1 LTNVPFYTK
10 LKKNALQTLFQSR
23 KNVMAFKRSSDM
35 DETARER
42 RSGMNRRWIKTPYH
56 GVERRSGRDRRAE
69 SPSLEAA
76 KTSESA
82 AERAESLEKLVLS
95 TTVRLEALARLL
107 VEKGLLSH
115 QELSEMLQT
124 MQAEYDHQQIK
135 QDG

>member
-1 LTNVPFYTK
+1 MT
-10 LKKNALQTLFQSR
+10 S
-23 KNVMAFKRSSDM
+23 KRSSDM
-35 DETARER
+35 GETARER

-56 GVERRSGRDRRAE
+56 GVERRSGHDRRGE
-69 SPSLEAA
+69 PSSLEAL

-82 AERAESLEKLVLS
+82 ADRTESIEKLILS

-124 MQAEYDHQQIK
+124 MQAEYRHPQIK
-135 QDG
+135 EDE

>member
-1 LTNVPFYTK
+1 
-10 LKKNALQTLFQSR
+10 
-23 KNVMAFKRSSDM
+23 MAFKPSNDT

-56 GVERRSGRDRRAE
+56 GVERRSGRDRRSE
-69 SPSLEAA
+69 SPSLGAV
-76 KTSESA
+76 KPGESV
-82 AERAESLEKLVLS
+82 AERTESLEKLILS

-124 MQAEYDHQQIK
+124 MQAEYHHQRIK